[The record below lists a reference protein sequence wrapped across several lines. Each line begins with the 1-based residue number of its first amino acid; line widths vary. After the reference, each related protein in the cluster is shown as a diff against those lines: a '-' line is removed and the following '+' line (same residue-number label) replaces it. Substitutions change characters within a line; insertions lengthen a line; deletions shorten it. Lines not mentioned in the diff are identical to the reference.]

1 MDFCGKVDKMKQK
14 LTASFLIFSAVTFNR
29 DLLQQLQVLLAR
41 LNEILTAQTQPRTT
55 IIYRSV
61 LVPEKSVIAATS
73 TQTAVSLPEISGIT
87 PARGPVGTTIVI
99 RGSGFTPTGNAVHT
113 SYGTL
118 PDLPSPDSETITLK
132 VEPPGLPPNLGALKT
147 VTFPELRYRFYIR
160 NANGATK
167 TPGEFV
173 LDL

>member
-1 MDFCGKVDKMKQK
+1 MKQK
-14 LTASFLIFSAVTFNR
+14 LAASFLIFSAVTFNR

-41 LNEILTAQTQPRTT
+41 LSEVLTAQTRTT
-55 IIYRSV
+55 IIYRSKGPGSPPAISR
-61 LVPEKSVIAATS
+61 LNLDM
-73 TQTAVSLPEISGIT
+73 AVSAPTISGIT
-87 PARGPVGTTIVI
+87 PARGPVGTAIVI
-99 RGSGFTPTGNAVHT
+99 RGSGFTPTGNAVHA

-118 PDLPSPDSETITLK
+118 PDLPSPDGEIITLK

-147 VTFPELRYRFYIR
+147 ATFPELRYRFYIR